1 MFPLRKHV
9 ACNARLL
16 CAISVHWLTIFVC
29 LKGNYRPD
37 MIIITEGLLMFYGEE
52 KPENMEGQALDDAAR
67 KFRYGLSPLFYGSI
81 PYLPLYIATGNL
93 VQFHLL
99 LADGSVSSHM
109 LLAALATTC
118 MHA

>member
-1 MFPLRKHV
+1 MQ
-9 ACNARLL
+9 ACHMQCKLAL
-16 CAISVHWLTIFVC
+16 CNLCSLAYYFFC

-37 MIIITEGLLMFYGEE
+37 MIIITEGLIMFYGEE
-52 KPENMEGQALDDAAR
+52 KRENMEGQALDDATR

-81 PYLPLYIATGNL
+81 PYLPLYTATGNL
-93 VQFHLL
+93 VRFHLL